1 MAHSD
6 SGSASASVSDH
17 WAALES
23 MPSRVGRASLSSAG
37 ASRPP
42 ASRSPW
48 SFLRDVRRVVQR
60 ESADP
65 ASPEEWRELL
75 TTAYTEACGVDEE
88 RRALWDEVHELRES
102 KRAVEEQLRAAKAA
116 PLPGPSET
124 AGRWTQARATM
135 KQRSS
140 GERLSEA
147 TKLAVRAQ
155 AEVEQMERRVKVAE
169 MELEESRQRA
179 AAAEAEAE
187 RLQRELGAAE
197 QHIADLDGEI
207 RDREEMLVVTEQ
219 ARAGPARGRGE
230 AGLC

>member
-102 KRAVEEQLRAAKAA
+102 KRAVEELAAWHIPQK
-116 PLPGPSET
+116 
-124 AGRWTQARATM
+124 
-135 KQRSS
+135 
-140 GERLSEA
+140 
-147 TKLAVRAQ
+147 
-155 AEVEQMERRVKVAE
+155 VKNFLKSLLISKKFI
-169 MELEESRQRA
+169 MNF
-179 AAAEAEAE
+179 
-187 RLQRELGAAE
+187 
-197 QHIADLDGEI
+197 
-207 RDREEMLVVTEQ
+207 
-219 ARAGPARGRGE
+219 
-230 AGLC
+230 